1 MKTYYKFILKEIKQ
15 NYKKKKK
22 NLIHEPKCIRILSW
36 SLLGIALVDIA
47 FEILV
52 LKFSYRCMVL
62 NILFLIFLAVF
73 IIGSWIQFGQVKKYN
88 NLYVAK
94 NHERKTFCANLIKNL
109 ADKYSVSKD
118 ELLIYLL
125 YKHKISGFMKV
136 LSVII
141 NVSATGIAVRVLP
154 EYQEENGFFVFWC
167 LIIANYIIS
176 YAANYLIT
184 TLYNLDNFN
193 FYITDLYSKT
203 FKSIDESIKE
213 KKDKKIKEA
222 MSKFKSMK
230 FLIKKNVKD
239 FFKDNYRIL
248 IVMLI
253 AVLYCIFY
261 IWQNIVG
268 DITKI
273 DGKHYIEEFFN
284 SISVSVIAAIIFYF
298 IQVYFPNKKR
308 EYILKKYA
316 KKFIKEKLL
325 SQLDILHCQTEMVRN
340 NNKDEKEINSAIS
353 YECEKIQSE
362 IRVCFDMYVSVLSTD
377 LIDDINSL
385 LFDDMFSMISYRS
398 NGKLVNMSLNE
409 IINDE
414 MNYNKLW
421 EKANKIKEECERI

>member
-1 MKTYYKFILKEIKQ
+1 
-15 NYKKKKK
+15 
-22 NLIHEPKCIRILSW
+22 
-36 SLLGIALVDIA
+36 
-47 FEILV
+47 
-52 LKFSYRCMVL
+52 MVL

-94 NHERKTFCANLIKNL
+94 NHERKTFCANLIKNE

-118 ELLIYLL
+118 ELVIYLM

-213 KKDKKIKEA
+213 KKEKKIKEA

-268 DITKI
+268 DITKSG
-273 DGKHYIEEFFN
+273 GKHYIEEFFN

>member
-1 MKTYYKFILKEIKQ
+1 
-15 NYKKKKK
+15 
-22 NLIHEPKCIRILSW
+22 
-36 SLLGIALVDIA
+36 
-47 FEILV
+47 
-52 LKFSYRCMVL
+52 MV
-62 NILFLIFLAVF
+62 
-73 IIGSWIQFGQVKKYN
+73 
-88 NLYVAK
+88 
-94 NHERKTFCANLIKNL
+94 
-109 ADKYSVSKD
+109 
-118 ELLIYLL
+118 
-125 YKHKISGFMKV
+125 
-136 LSVII
+136 
-141 NVSATGIAVRVLP
+141 
-154 EYQEENGFFVFWC
+154 FFVFWC

-213 KKDKKIKEA
+213 KKEKKIKEA

-421 EKANKIKEECERI
+421 EKVKKIKEECERI